1 MTDNPE
7 DDAELLGRL
16 GEGDAGAARELYQRY
31 GAALLRFGIAMTSSR
46 QMAEDIVHDT
56 FVELLRNPASF
67 NPAQGTVGAWLY
79 GIARHR
85 LARLLRANPLA
96 TAVGDAEMQQDEQ
109 EAAASL
115 PSAEEEIDR
124 VQLIERVRKAI
135 LDLPLAHREIIA
147 LCELEE
153 LPYAT
158 VAMILDCPIGTV
170 RSRLHRARALL
181 AIRLG
186 SKSDAHNPSEEHET
200 PLPVGRA
207 PCETAT

>member
-1 MTDNPE
+1 MTHNPG

-16 GEGDAGAARELYQRY
+16 GEGDASAARELYQRY

-46 QMAEDIVHDT
+46 QMAEDMVHDT
-56 FVELLRNPASF
+56 FVELLRHPSSF
-67 NPAQGTVGAWLY
+67 NPAQGSVAAWLY

-85 LARLLRANPLA
+85 LARQLRANPLA
-96 TAVGDAEMQQDEQ
+96 TALDDAEGQEEEQ
-109 EAAASL
+109 EVATSL
-115 PSAEEEIDR
+115 PSAEEELDR

-186 SKSDAHNPSEEHET
+186 SQGAHNPSEEPET

-207 PCETAT
+207 SCETAT